1 MTLRRSSRLNA
12 SKVLVVVLSLVCV
25 LVSPKT
31 FGTELKAAIARAFQQ
46 YADLTEARIRG
57 EIARPSRFLQIDAL
71 PETQEPEVRSR
82 LLKGEIFIQSMAT
95 KEDGSP
101 VEVRGIVHSERL
113 PDHA

>member
-1 MTLRRSSRLNA
+1 MKFGHSSRVHA
-12 SKVLVVVLSLVCV
+12 SKVLVVVLCLICI
-25 LVSPKT
+25 LVSPRT
-31 FGTELKAAIARAFQQ
+31 FGTELKAATARAFQQ
-46 YADLTEARIRG
+46 YVDLTEARIRG

>member
-31 FGTELKAAIARAFQQ
+31 FGTELKAATARAFQQ
-46 YADLTEARIRG
+46 YVDLTEARIRG
-57 EIARPSRFLQIDAL
+57 EVARPSRFLQIDAL

-82 LLKGEIFIQSMAT
+82 SRDLHSIHGDQGRRIAR
-95 KEDGSP
+95 
-101 VEVRGIVHSERL
+101 RGPWDRSF
-113 PDHA
+113 

>member
-31 FGTELKAAIARAFQQ
+31 FGTKLKAATARAFQQ
-46 YADLTEARIRG
+46 YVDRTEARIRG

-95 KEDGSP
+95 KEDRSP

>member
-12 SKVLVVVLSLVCV
+12 RKVLVVVLSLVCV

-31 FGTELKAAIARAFQQ
+31 QLKAATARAFQQ
-46 YADLTEARIRG
+46 YVDLTEARIRG
-57 EIARPSRFLQIDAL
+57 EIAPPSRFLQIDAL
-71 PETQEPEVRSR
+71 PEPQESEVRSR

>member
-31 FGTELKAAIARAFQQ
+31 LGTELKARSCAP
-46 YADLTEARIRG
+46 DSLRG
-57 EIARPSRFLQIDAL
+57 EIARPNIFLQIDAL